1 MPNFSDFLMILT
13 CSLRENRNVFFC
25 GKFQFAFRMGER
37 KDNKLWQF
45 DSDCRILSYYM
56 GNDQVV
62 SWVEE
67 NQVNS
72 FVGLQILRVFRRFL
86 LQTESF
92 VTHFNWGMQEAH
104 VCFDVL
110 L

>member
-1 MPNFSDFLMILT
+1 M
-13 CSLRENRNVFFC
+13 FFFR
-25 GKFQFAFRMGER
+25 GKFQFAFRMGKR
-37 KDNKLWQF
+37 KDHKLWQF

-92 VTHFNWGMQEAH
+92 VTPFQLGYARSSS
-104 VCFDVL
+104 L

>member
-1 MPNFSDFLMILT
+1 
-13 CSLRENRNVFFC
+13 
-25 GKFQFAFRMGER
+25 MGER

-72 FVGLQILRVFRRFL
+72 FVGLQILRVFTWFYCKL
-86 LQTESF
+86 KVLSP
-92 VTHFNWGMQEAH
+92 HFNWGTQEAQ